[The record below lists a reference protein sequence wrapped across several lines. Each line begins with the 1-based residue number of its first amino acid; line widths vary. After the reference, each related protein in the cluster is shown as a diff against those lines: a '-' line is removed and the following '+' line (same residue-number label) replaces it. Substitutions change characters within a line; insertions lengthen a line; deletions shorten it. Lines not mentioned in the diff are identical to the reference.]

1 MIDLAPE
8 MMEEVRRL
16 LREHI
21 PRCEVRAFGSRVAGG
36 AREFSDLDLLL
47 AAASPIEPH
56 RIEALRDAFSESDLP
71 ILVDIVDLSTITP
84 EFAEAIGTKYE
95 IIQQPG

>member
-1 MIDLAPE
+1 MIDLAPKHL
-8 MMEEVRRL
+8 EEVRRL

-21 PRCEVRAFGSRVAGG
+21 PTCEVRAFGSRVTGG

-47 AAASPIEPH
+47 TAASPIEPH

-71 ILVDIVDLSTITP
+71 ILVDIVDLNTITP
-84 EFAEAIGTKYE
+84 EFARAIGSRCE